1 MTGRAAVDRVADAHG
16 VVQHRKHEHPGGG
29 RGDEQPACGLDPA
42 EARQTQVHEH
52 DVRGVGDEP
61 GKGGFSGAVRSDDAH
76 AAAPG
81 EDGFDAVS
89 LGRQRWY
96 SCPDATNP
104 PTRADR
110 VRCPDRAGK
119 SSRSAHRA
127 THRATGL
134 RGNAESLRKPIA
146 TMERRKWRQP
156 RRVGLSSCARVLG
169 NLRAARL
176 RCVWRLGAW
185 RRSSRGCC

>member
-1 MTGRAAVDRVADAHG
+1 MAGDGGSQEQLTVVDGVDAAEDLVQSRRFGEITGRAAVDRVADAHG

-81 EDGFDAVS
+81 EDGFDA
-89 LGRQRWY
+89 LA
-96 SCPDATNP
+96 DA
-104 PTRADR
+104 
-110 VRCPDRAGK
+110 V
-119 SSRSAHRA
+119 
-127 THRATGL
+127 
-134 RGNAESLRKPIA
+134 
-146 TMERRKWRQP
+146 
-156 RRVGLSSCARVLG
+156 
-169 NLRAARL
+169 
-176 RCVWRLGAW
+176 
-185 RRSSRGCC
+185 